1 MGLFNWKKVAFKKL
15 IYLNYLKLLLNIV
28 LNLMYPVLY
37 TNCCTVWYLEEY
49 QLLHT
54 ATIFSVYLFRSSH
67 QRRSM
72 KKGVF
77 RNFIKSTGK
86 HLCQSLFK

>member
-28 LNLMYPVLY
+28 LNLMHPVLY

-54 ATIFSVYLFRSSH
+54 ATIFYC
-67 QRRSM
+67 
-72 KKGVF
+72 VF
-77 RNFIKSTGK
+77 IQKQPPEAFYEKRCF
-86 HLCQSLFK
+86 